1 MLSNRGSNTRRSM
14 GAGGCCASSRT
25 SEGEEAVSCC
35 GSSRVSRDEP
45 PATDPVCGM
54 IVDPASPPGGSI
66 EIDGGRVYFCSTF
79 CKARFASQ
87 PVARP

>member
-1 MLSNRGSNTRRSM
+1 MLSNRGASARTST
-14 GAGGCCASSRT
+14 GAGGCCSSSTT
-25 SEGEEAVSCC
+25 SGAAERASCC

-45 PATDPVCGM
+45 HATDPVCGM

-87 PVARP
+87 TVARP